1 MPGGGDSTLPASP
14 PRFASA
20 LAMPPNARHGCA
32 MPAFWSS
39 STAELLDADPQ
50 SVVARL
56 AHAQALAFRVNEAAQ
71 LRAWTQTV
79 DLLRRALSS
88 VATHRPD
95 AAGWRVL
102 LEHPLL
108 RLGRRADA
116 VLVTGCLVIVLEVKA
131 GATRFLRADR
141 EQAEDF
147 ALDLQDF
154 HAGSRAHPIVPVLV
168 ATEAASPSAV
178 RPLLL
183 PGAVSAVLEA
193 SAATLPALLA
203 ELAAIPAGPP
213 LDPVGWEHAP
223 YRPVPTIIEA
233 ARMLYGRHD
242 VAAIVQARADVEGLR
257 ATTDAVRREIE
268 AARAAGRPRAL
279 FVTGI
284 PGAGKTLCGLNAC
297 FGVGTEHGDGPGG
310 TRATFLTG
318 NPSLVHVLRE
328 ALARDAIAQG
338 GDARAARQRMEGVI
352 QALPRFRDHHVATG
366 EVPAERVVVIDE
378 AQRSW
383 SREHAIRKTL
393 DRPVRLAD
401 SEPGHLL
408 DIMARHAGPNAVP
421 GAVPGAVSGG
431 GWAAIVC
438 LVGGGQ
444 EIHDGEGGLAEWG
457 AALALR
463 PGWDVVAASDTL
475 GAFDPRQ
482 RLPRLAG
489 LRTDPALHLDVPV
502 RQIRG
507 TLAAHWVDAV
517 LRGDAEA
524 ALRLADDVPFL
535 LTRDLA
541 AMRAHLRAACRGT
554 RRCGL
559 LASSGARRLRAEGL
573 GVELAHMDAGA
584 VARWFLDRWPD
595 VRASDAL
602 EVVATEFSVQGLEL
616 DHAGLCWDADLVRVA
631 GQVAWRVR
639 SFRGTAWQVPRGEEA
654 IANRVNTYRVLLT
667 RARYETVI
675 WVPRGDARDATREP
689 SLLDEV
695 AAFLERCG
703 ARPLP
708 APAAVVAAEQER
720 VLL

>member
-1 MPGGGDSTLPASP
+1 LASRSWFAPTLVT
-14 PRFASA
+14 
-20 LAMPPNARHGCA
+20 LLDARHGCA

-39 STAELLDADPQ
+39 SAADLLDADPEA
-50 SVVARL
+50 VVARL
-56 AHAQALAFRVNEAAQ
+56 AHAQALAFRVSEAAQ
-71 LRAWTQTV
+71 LRAWTGTV
-79 DLLRRALSS
+79 GLLRRAL
-88 VATHRPD
+88 VHTGAEQAEAVGQP
-95 AAGWRVL
+95 AGKSPVGEWRVL
-102 LEHPLL
+102 LEYPLL
-108 RLGRRADA
+108 RLGCRADA
-116 VLVTGCLVIVLEVKA
+116 VLVTGRAVIVLEFKV
-131 GATRFLRADR
+131 GARQFLRADR

-154 HAGSRAHPIVPVLV
+154 HAGSRRHPIVPVLV
-168 ATEAASPSAV
+168 ATEAPSPSAM

-183 PGAVSAVLEA
+183 PGAASAVLEA

-213 LDPVGWEHAP
+213 LEADAWEHAP

-242 VAAIVQARADVEGLR
+242 VAAIAEARADAQGLR
-257 ATTDAVRREIE
+257 ATTLVIREEIA
-268 AARAAGRPRAL
+268 AAREAGRPRVL

-297 FGVGTEHGDGPGG
+297 FGSGAERDENPGSGG

-328 ALARDAIAQG
+328 ALARDAIARG
-338 GDARAARQRMEGVI
+338 GEARAARQRMEGVI

-366 EVPAERVVVIDE
+366 EIPAERVVVIDE

-383 SREHAIRKTL
+383 SCEHAIRKTL

-408 DIMARHAGPNAVP
+408 DVMARHVGPDGGP
-421 GAVPGAVSGG
+421 SG

-463 PGWDVVAASDTL
+463 PEWDVVAAPDTL
-475 GAFDPRQ
+475 DAPDRRQ
-482 RLPRLAG
+482 RLPRLVG

-507 TLAAHWVDAV
+507 TFAAHWVDAM
-517 LRGDAEA
+517 LRGDAAA
-524 ALRLADDVPFL
+524 ALRLAADVPFL

-541 AMRAHLRAACRGT
+541 AMRAHLHAACRGT

-602 EVVATEFSVQGLEL
+602 EVVATEFSAQGLEL
-616 DHAGLCWDADLVRVA
+616 RYYVALATTRHLLCSSAGHDLCA
-631 GQVAWRVR
+631 GPPTMGGW
-639 SFRGTAWQVPRGEEA
+639 
-654 IANRVNTYRVLLT
+654 
-667 RARYETVI
+667 
-675 WVPRGDARDATREP
+675 
-689 SLLDEV
+689 
-695 AAFLERCG
+695 
-703 ARPLP
+703 
-708 APAAVVAAEQER
+708 
-720 VLL
+720 

>member
-1 MPGGGDSTLPASP
+1 
-14 PRFASA
+14 
-20 LAMPPNARHGCA
+20 

-39 STAELLDADPQ
+39 DAAALLDADPDA
-50 SVVARL
+50 VAARL

-71 LRAWTQTV
+71 LRAWAETV
-79 DLLRRALSS
+79 DLLRRTLSFV
-88 VATHRPD
+88 VAQTPD

-102 LEHPLL
+102 LEYPLL

-116 VLVTGCLVIVLEVKA
+116 VLVTGRAVIVLEVKA
-131 GATRFLRADR
+131 GATQFLRADR

-154 HAGSRAHPIVPVLV
+154 HAGSRQHPIVPVLV
-168 ATEAASPSAV
+168 ATGARSPSAT

-203 ELAAIPAGPP
+203 EVAAIPAGPP
-213 LDPVGWEHAP
+213 LDPAGWEHAP

-242 VAAIVQARADVEGLR
+242 VAAIAAARADVQGLR
-257 ATTDAVRREIE
+257 ATTDAVRRGIE
-268 AARAAGRPRAL
+268 AARTAGRPRAL

-297 FGVGTEHGDGPGG
+297 FGAGTQDEGPGG
-310 TRATFLTG
+310 MRATFLTG

-328 ALARDAIAQG
+328 ALARDAIAHG
-338 GDARAARQRMEGVI
+338 SDARAARQRMEGVI

-366 EVPAERVVVIDE
+366 EIPAERVVVIDE

-401 SEPGHLL
+401 SEPGHML
-408 DIMARHAGPNAVP
+408 DIMARHARPAGGQDAAPHAMP
-421 GAVPGAVSGG
+421 GG

-463 PGWDVVAASDTL
+463 PEWDVVAAPDTL
-475 GAFDPRQ
+475 DAADPRQ
-482 RLPRLAG
+482 RLPGLAG

-517 LRGDAEA
+517 LRGDADA
-524 ALRLADDVPFL
+524 ALRLAADVPFL

-559 LASSGARRLRAEGL
+559 LASSRARRLRAEGL

-602 EVVATEFSVQGLEL
+602 EVVATEFSAQGLEL

-631 GQVAWRVR
+631 GEAAWRVR
-639 SFRGTAWQVPRGEEA
+639 SFRGTAWQVPRGAEA
-654 IANRVNTYRVLLT
+654 VANRVNTYRVLLT
-667 RARYETVI
+667 RARYDTVI
-675 WVPRGDARDATREP
+675 WVPRGDPLDATRDP
-689 SLLDEV
+689 ALLDEV
-695 AAFLERCG
+695 ATFLERCG
-703 ARPLP
+703 TRPLP
-708 APAAVVAAEQER
+708 APAAPAPVEQEA
-720 VLL
+720 LLPWS

>member
-1 MPGGGDSTLPASP
+1 
-14 PRFASA
+14 
-20 LAMPPNARHGCA
+20 

-39 STAELLDADPQ
+39 SAADLLDADPDA
-50 SVVARL
+50 VAARL

-71 LRAWTQTV
+71 LRAWAETV
-79 DLLRRALSS
+79 DLLRRALSFV
-88 VATHRPD
+88 VAQRPD

-102 LEHPLL
+102 LEYPLL

-116 VLVTGCLVIVLEVKA
+116 VLVTGRTVIVLEVKA
-131 GATRFLRADR
+131 GATQFLRADR

-168 ATEAASPSAV
+168 ATEARSPSAV

-213 LDPVGWEHAP
+213 LDPAGWEHAP

-242 VAAIVQARADVEGLR
+242 VATIAAARADVQGLR
-257 ATTDAVRREIE
+257 ATTDAVRRGIE
-268 AARAAGRPRAL
+268 AARTAGRPRAL

-297 FGVGTEHGDGPGG
+297 FGAGTQDDGPDRGPG
-310 TRATFLTG
+310 ATRATFLTG

-328 ALARDAIAQG
+328 ALARDAIAHG
-338 GDARAARQRMEGVI
+338 NDARAARQRMEGVI

-366 EVPAERVVVIDE
+366 EIPAERVVVIDE

-393 DRPVRLAD
+393 DRPVRLSD

-408 DIMARHAGPNAVP
+408 DIMARHAVP
-421 GAVPGAVSGG
+421 GG

-463 PGWDVVAASDTL
+463 PEWDVVAAPDTL
-475 GAFDPRQ
+475 DAADPRQ

-517 LRGDAEA
+517 LRGDADA
-524 ALRLADDVPFL
+524 ALRLAADVPFL

-559 LASSGARRLRAEGL
+559 LASSGARRLRASGL

-602 EVVATEFSVQGLEL
+602 EVVATEFSAQGLEL

-631 GQVAWRVR
+631 GEAAWRVR
-639 SFRGTAWQVPRGEEA
+639 SFRGTAWQVPRGAEA

-667 RARYETVI
+667 RARYDTVI
-675 WVPRGDARDATREP
+675 WVPRGNPLDATRDP
-689 SLLDEV
+689 TLLDEV

-708 APAAVVAAEQER
+708 APAAVVAAEREA
-720 VLL
+720 LLL

>member
-1 MPGGGDSTLPASP
+1 
-14 PRFASA
+14 
-20 LAMPPNARHGCA
+20 
-32 MPAFWSS
+32 MPAYWSS
-39 STAELLDADPQ
+39 SAAELIEAGPEA
-50 SVVARL
+50 VVARL

-71 LRAWTQTV
+71 LRAWRETV
-79 DLLRRALSS
+79 ALLRGALS
-88 VATHRPD
+88 
-95 AAGWRVL
+95 GEWRVL
-102 LEHPLL
+102 LEFPLL

-116 VLVTGCLVIVLEVKA
+116 VLVGAGVVVVLEMKV
-131 GATRFLRADR
+131 GAAQFLRADR

-154 HAGSRAHPIVPVLV
+154 HAGGRGRAIVPVLV
-168 ATEAASPSAV
+168 ATEAAAPSGV

-183 PGAVSAVLEA
+183 PGAASAVLEA
-193 SAATLPALLA
+193 NAATLAGLLA
-203 ELAAIPAGPP
+203 GLAAVPGGAGAV
-213 LDPVGWEHAP
+213 DAAAWEHAP

-242 VAAIVQARADVEGLR
+242 VAAIADARADVGSLR
-257 ATTDAVRREIE
+257 ATTDAVRREVA
-268 AARAAGRPRAL
+268 AARTAGRPRVL

-297 FGVGTEHGDGPGG
+297 FGEEAE

-352 QALPRFRDHHVATG
+352 QALPRFRDHYVGSGPVPST

-383 SREHAIRKTL
+383 SRAHAVRKTL
-393 DRPVRLAD
+393 DRPVRLVD

-408 DIMARHAGPNAVP
+408 DVMARHAG
-421 GAVPGAVSGG
+421 GEGGDG

-438 LVGGGQ
+438 LVGGEQ

-457 AALALR
+457 AALAER
-463 PGWDVVAASDTL
+463 PGWDVVAAPDTL
-475 GAFDPRQ
+475 GAADPRQ
-482 RLPRLAG
+482 RLPALAG
-489 LRTDPALHLDVPV
+489 LRTDAALHLDVPV
-502 RQIRG
+502 RQVRG
-507 TLAAHWVDAV
+507 PLSARWVDAV
-517 LRGDAEA
+517 LRGAADEA
-524 ALRLADDVPFL
+524 RRLADGAPL
-535 LTRDLA
+535 LTRDLS
-541 AMRAHLRAACRGT
+541 AMRAHLRAQSRGT

-602 EVVATEFSVQGLEL
+602 EVVATEFSAQGLEL
-616 DHAGLCWDADLVRVA
+616 DHAGLCWDADLVRVE
-631 GQVAWRVR
+631 GQAAWRVR
-639 SFRGTAWQVPRGEEA
+639 AFRGTKWQDTRDAEA
-654 IANRVNTYRVLLT
+654 VANRVNTYRVLLT
-667 RARYETVI
+667 RARYDTVV
-675 WVPRGDARDATREP
+675 WVPRGDAGDRTRDPAV
-689 SLLDEV
+689 LDAV

-703 ARPLP
+703 ARALP
-708 APAAVVAAEQER
+708 DAAAAEGVVGKEA
-720 VLL
+720 LLL

>member
-1 MPGGGDSTLPASP
+1 
-14 PRFASA
+14 
-20 LAMPPNARHGCA
+20 
-32 MPAFWSS
+32 MPAYWS
-39 STAELLDADPQ
+39 STAAALIEADPQ
-50 SVVARL
+50 AVAARL
-56 AHAQALAFRVNEAAQ
+56 AHAQALAFRVNEATQ
-71 LRAWTQTV
+71 LRAWAVTV
-79 DLLRRALSS
+79 ALLQDALARAG
-88 VATHRPD
+88 AG

-102 LEHPLL
+102 LEYPLL

-116 VLVTGCLVIVLEVKA
+116 VLVTGGAIVVLELKV
-131 GATRFLRADR
+131 GAAQFLRADR

-168 ATEAASPSAV
+168 ATEAASPSGV

-193 SAATLPALLA
+193 NAATLPALLA
-203 ELAAIPAGPP
+203 ELAAVAGGAA
-213 LDPVGWEHAP
+213 LDVAGWEHAP

-242 VAAIVQARADVEGLR
+242 VAAIAEARADVGSLR
-257 ATTDAVRREIE
+257 ATADAVRREVG
-268 AARAAGRPRAL
+268 AARAAGRPRVL
-279 FVTGI
+279 FVSGI

-297 FGVGTEHGDGPGG
+297 FGDADEG
-310 TRATFLTG
+310 RATFLTG

-328 ALARDAIAQG
+328 ALARDAIG
-338 GDARAARQRMEGVI
+338 RGLDARAARQRMEGVI
-352 QALPRFRDHHVATG
+352 QALPRFRDHHVASG
-366 EVPAERVVVIDE
+366 EVPAERVVVVDE
-378 AQRSW
+378 AQRCW
-383 SREHAIRKTL
+383 SRAHAIRKTL
-393 DRPVRLAD
+393 DRPVRLSD

-408 DIMARHAGPNAVP
+408 DIMARHAA
-421 GAVPGAVSGG
+421 SEG

-457 AALALR
+457 AALASR
-463 PGWDVVAASDTL
+463 PGWDVVAAPD
-475 GAFDPRQ
+475 AAAAADPRQ
-482 RLPRLAG
+482 RLPALAG
-489 LRTDPALHLDVPV
+489 LRTDAALHLDVAV
-502 RQIRG
+502 RQVRG
-507 TLAAHWVDAV
+507 PLSARWVDAV
-517 LRGDAEA
+517 LRGAADEARTLAEGA
-524 ALRLADDVPFL
+524 PL

-541 AMRAHLRAACRGT
+541 ALRAHLRAASRGT

-602 EVVATEFSVQGLEL
+602 EVVATEFSAQGLEL

-631 GQVAWRVR
+631 GQAAWRVR
-639 SFRGTAWQVPRGEEA
+639 AFRGTAWQVARDAEA
-654 IANRVNTYRVLLT
+654 VANRVNTYRVLLT
-667 RARYETVI
+667 RARYDTVV
-675 WVPRGDARDATREP
+675 WVPRGDARDATRDP
-689 SLLDEV
+689 AVLDGV
-695 AAFLERCG
+695 AAFLRACG
-703 ARPLP
+703 ARALP
-708 APAAVVAAEQER
+708 VVADEVRAGGER